1 MKKRENQKNN
11 IDTLKKILKIAT
23 IIFLSTSP
31 IFDCIF
37 FHSRITTLIRILI
50 ILIIFITTIFLYQDS
65 RKKVK
70 WLILYYFLCT
80 IYLIINYYHNQ
91 NFISL
96 FPNNFNYNFVSELF
110 TILKLIMLVTLIF
123 SLYYQKFN
131 KKDYILIFKIWT
143 LIITLSIIITNIFK
157 ISYSSYGEFLIKY
170 NIFEWNKNIYYV
182 NSASR
187 AYFVYANQVALTLII
202 LLIIFSYIFIKD
214 NIKAIIYIFLISI
227 SMLMLGTR
235 VSSLGGPLV
244 FIFILISYIFFVIIK
259 KEKFNKKSLLLIFI
273 IIMWIAILPISPY
286 QNRNIELNYYQNNE
300 ESNLNESN
308 IDDNNI
314 NNNLTK
320 QEYIELNANPNLIP
334 NFFYKVYYSYEY
346 DPDFWINFI
355 NNNEESKI
363 NYRYMEKSIIKRII
377 KINNNKYDILF
388 GISNTRVQNVVNL
401 EQDFLVQY
409 YAFGIIGMIILLI
422 VYPIILLY
430 TLFKLF
436 KEFNFNNFIN
446 ILLIVIFIFCSY
458 LTGNILNSMSMI
470 IVFSVLSSY
479 VLCLKE

>member
-1 MKKRENQKNN
+1 MKKRVNQKNN

-50 ILIIFITTIFLYQDS
+50 ILIILITTIFLYQDS

-202 LLIIFSYIFIKD
+202 LLIIFLYIFIKD

-235 VSSLGGPLV
+235 VSSLGGLLV

-300 ESNLNESN
+300 ESYLNESN

-334 NFFYKVYYSYEY
+334 DFFYKVYYSYEY

-355 NNNEESKI
+355 NNTEESKI
-363 NYRYMEKSIIKRII
+363 NYRYMENSIIKRII

-422 VYPIILLY
+422 VYPLILLY

>member
-11 IDTLKKILKIAT
+11 IENLKKILKIAT

-50 ILIIFITTIFLYQDS
+50 ILIILITTIFLYQDS
-65 RKKVK
+65 RKKVI
-70 WLILYYFLCT
+70 WLILYYFICI

-235 VSSLGGPLV
+235 VSSLGGLLV

-300 ESNLNESN
+300 ESYLNESN
-308 IDDNNI
+308 IDDNSI

-334 NFFYKVYYSYEY
+334 DFFYKVYYSYEY

-355 NNNEESKI
+355 NNTEESKI

-377 KINNNKYDILF
+377 QINNNKYDILF

-422 VYPIILLY
+422 VYPLILLY

>member
-1 MKKRENQKNN
+1 MKKRVNQKNN

-50 ILIIFITTIFLYQDS
+50 ILIILITTIFLYQDS

-70 WLILYYFLCT
+70 WLILYYFICA
-80 IYLIINYYHNQ
+80 IYLIINYYHSQ
-91 NFISL
+91 NFVSL

-214 NIKAIIYIFLISI
+214 NIKTIIYIFLISI

-235 VSSLGGPLV
+235 VSSLGGLLV
-244 FIFILISYIFFVIIK
+244 FIFILIGYIFFVIIK

-273 IIMWIAILPISPY
+273 IIMWIVILPISPY
-286 QNRNIELNYYQNNE
+286 QNRNIELNYYQSTK

-308 IDDNNI
+308 IDDNSI

-334 NFFYKVYYSYEY
+334 DFFYKVYYSYEY

-355 NNNEESKI
+355 NNTEESKI

-422 VYPIILLY
+422 VYPLILLY

-458 LTGNILNSMSMI
+458 LTGNILNSMSTI